1 MTTMTPVKTT
11 DTAVR
16 YNGRVYTVTT
26 YVDPYP
32 GMKGNDRITVRQ
44 TCTRCGGTGIYVWWT
59 ALGEARGTCFLC
71 LGACVTMHSRAVS
84 MLRREAKVEAVWRE
98 YGDAIRA
105 EYAAEA
111 EAVRVAE
118 LAAEF
123 AEHWDAAHAEQARRA
138 AMVTGFVADI
148 GAKVDVTGAVTVAT
162 SFDVPSYRGYGA
174 DDRKALVVVTLDDGH
189 VVKATGTGRSL
200 FDIERGARVRI
211 RGTVKDHDNYRGQ
224 DQTVLTRAK
233 IDPVEWGDVA

>member
-1 MTTMTPVKTT
+1 MTNAT
-11 DTAVR
+11 DTTAVR

-26 YVDPYP
+26 YVDPHP
-32 GMKGNDRITVRQ
+32 GRRSKDRIDRRES
-44 TCTRCGGTGIYVWWT
+44 CPRCGGTGIYVWWT
-59 ALGEARGTCFLC
+59 SQGEARGTCFLC
-71 LGACVTMHSRAVS
+71 LGARTVLRSNAVQT
-84 MLRREAKVEAVWRE
+84 LRRDAKIEAVWRE

-105 EYAAEA
+105 ESAAQAAE
-111 EAVRVAE
+111 VAAAQA
-118 LAAEF
+118 AAEF
-123 AEHWDAAHAEQARRA
+123 AEHWDAAHAEQARRT

-148 GAKVDVTGAVTVAT
+148 GEKVDVTGAVTVAT
-162 SFDVPSYRGYGA
+162 SFDVPSYRGYGP

-200 FDIERGARVRI
+200 FDIERGTRVRI

-233 IDPVEWGDVA
+233 IDPVE